1 MRRRSLNRALAALT
15 TMALLVSTST
25 ASAAGERFDDVGPGH
40 TFAGEIDWLA
50 EQGITRG
57 CNPPDNNRFC
67 PDDPVTR
74 GQMAAFLGRALGL
87 TDPGDTEFIDDDTSV
102 FEGDIERLAAAGIT
116 RGCNPPENNRFCPD
130 DPVTRGQMA
139 AFLHRAL
146 PDLELGDPTEFV
158 DDDGSVFEDD
168 IEWLAATGVTRGCNP
183 PENNR
188 FCPDDPVTRGQMGAF
203 LYRAIADGG
212 VSPEPEP
219 EPEPDPDP
227 DPDPEPEYDSPELIS
242 VRLSGLPS
250 KQSSLNPSVTAD
262 GRYVAFTSWLDDLVP
277 NDTNEWSDTFVR
289 DRLTGTTER
298 VSVASDGE
306 EGDWW
311 SDDQLGAPGISDDG
325 RYVVFVSHATNLVD
339 GDTNGH
345 PDIFLHDRTT
355 KMTTR
360 VSVDSEGNQA
370 NGISRDPAISG
381 NGRYVVYSSSASNL
395 VPGDTNDRMDV
406 FRYDRVTGTTTRV
419 SLAHNG
425 TQLTSNA
432 SDPDISADGTK
443 VTFASVASNVV
454 LGDTNGQNDVF
465 VRDITSGTNTLVS
478 ISEGGTQGN
487 NNSYLPAISADG
499 THVAFLSPG
508 RFGPGVDDNLIQIWL
523 KNLATKEL
531 SLVSVAPDGV
541 TRGTENSWGPSVSNG
556 GKYVGFSSSAP
567 NLVSDDTNE
576 AADVFVRDMETGVT
590 KRVSLTWEGL
600 ESPRYD
606 ITHTTDITPDG
617 RWVVFASGL
626 ELVPGDDPQ
635 GWPDIFAVA
644 VE

>member
-168 IEWLAATGVTRGCNP
+168 IEWLAAAGVTRGCNP

-227 DPDPEPEYDSPELIS
+227 DP
-242 VRLSGLPS
+242 
-250 KQSSLNPSVTAD
+250 
-262 GRYVAFTSWLDDLVP
+262 
-277 NDTNEWSDTFVR
+277 
-289 DRLTGTTER
+289 
-298 VSVASDGE
+298 
-306 EGDWW
+306 
-311 SDDQLGAPGISDDG
+311 
-325 RYVVFVSHATNLVD
+325 
-339 GDTNGH
+339 
-345 PDIFLHDRTT
+345 
-355 KMTTR
+355 
-360 VSVDSEGNQA
+360 
-370 NGISRDPAISG
+370 
-381 NGRYVVYSSSASNL
+381 
-395 VPGDTNDRMDV
+395 
-406 FRYDRVTGTTTRV
+406 
-419 SLAHNG
+419 
-425 TQLTSNA
+425 
-432 SDPDISADGTK
+432 
-443 VTFASVASNVV
+443 
-454 LGDTNGQNDVF
+454 
-465 VRDITSGTNTLVS
+465 
-478 ISEGGTQGN
+478 
-487 NNSYLPAISADG
+487 
-499 THVAFLSPG
+499 
-508 RFGPGVDDNLIQIWL
+508 
-523 KNLATKEL
+523 
-531 SLVSVAPDGV
+531 
-541 TRGTENSWGPSVSNG
+541 
-556 GKYVGFSSSAP
+556 
-567 NLVSDDTNE
+567 
-576 AADVFVRDMETGVT
+576 
-590 KRVSLTWEGL
+590 
-600 ESPRYD
+600 
-606 ITHTTDITPDG
+606 
-617 RWVVFASGL
+617 
-626 ELVPGDDPQ
+626 
-635 GWPDIFAVA
+635 
-644 VE
+644 